1 MTDDELLN
9 HLYHVK
15 KNYGGAKQL
24 YDKAKIQ
31 HPKITFKI
39 VDKWLKDQA
48 SYQLNK
54 EDVKQKQFLPI
65 YSDIPNN
72 YQIDLTFFPR
82 YKKENKGYW
91 FYLLLLIL
99 ILDMHM
105 HIMERIKKNKPY
117 QIC

>member
-9 HLYHVK
+9 HLYHIK
-15 KNYGGAKQL
+15 KNFGGTKQL

-31 HPKITFKI
+31 HPNITFKI

-48 SYQLNK
+48 AYQINK
-54 EDVKQKQFLPI
+54 EDLKKKQFLPI

-72 YQIDLTFFPR
+72 FQIDLTFFR
-82 YKKENKGYW
+82 DIKKKIKEYM

-99 ILDMHM
+99 IQDMLM
-105 HIMERIKKNKPY
+105 LIIAKIKK
-117 QIC
+117 QQLF